1 MRKLLHIAFSLS
13 IILCSTS
20 CNRNKEVLPEAGENI
35 FPVQQGQYS
44 ITEVVDTS
52 FNSAGPVVE
61 KYFKK
66 EEIGSTF
73 TDLDGRPIQR
83 VQVSLSDYDLG
94 TNYQFEPSRVW
105 GQFLETN
112 TESGEYFAE
121 RIEDNTRYL
130 VLRFPVFDEAR
141 WNGHLF
147 NNLGN
152 RIFNYQ
158 STDTTVVVRGKRY
171 EDCVMVVQR
180 ADTSSFIT
188 YSFIYEI
195 YAPEIGKIKR
205 FERTLVNDGPNG
217 EFNPSRSRI
226 YLEELV
232 ESN

>member
-1 MRKLLHIAFSLS
+1 MSKLFYIAFPISLILLS
-13 IILCSTS
+13 IS
-20 CNRNKEVLPEAGENI
+20 CNRNKEVIPEAGENL
-35 FPVQQGQYS
+35 FPVQQGKYL
-44 ITEVVDTS
+44 ITEVADTT

-73 TDLDGRPIQR
+73 TDLDDRPIQR
-83 VQVSLSDYDLG
+83 IQISRSDYSLG
-94 TNYQFEPSRVW
+94 ENFQFEPFRIW
-105 GQFLETN
+105 GQFLDTDA
-112 TESGEYFAE
+112 ESGEYFAE

-158 STDTTVVVRGKRY
+158 STDTTVTVRGKRY

-180 ADTSSFIT
+180 ADTNSFIT